1 MVQDFQK
8 NALLFKAFCDE
19 NRLKILNRLRDGEQ
33 CSCDLL
39 EGLQI
44 SQPTLSYHMGLLS
57 ASGVVEI
64 RREGKWSYYA
74 LSKSGGERI
83 IALLCEIVAPPV
95 DEKPRVCEP

>member
-1 MVQDFQK
+1 VTQDFSK
-8 NALLFKAFCDE
+8 NALIFKAFCDE
-19 NRLKILNRLRDGEQ
+19 NRLRILDRLHEGEQ

-44 SQPTLSYHMGLLS
+44 SQPTLSYHMGLLC

-64 RREGKWSYYA
+64 RKEGKWSYFA

-83 IALLCEIVAPPV
+83 TALLSEIVTPPV
-95 DEKPRVCEP
+95 GEKRRACEP